1 MKQSLFLCLILA
13 CSAATV
19 LAERH
24 VHPNAEG
31 DLVGKDGKPVFL
43 ISTTTH
49 WGSMIE
55 WYRHKHQF
63 QGKWIQK
70 YGWLYGQQICMD
82 MFEKCGF
89 NALNFREHGNVSW
102 RALAP
107 EYKGYSAKDPF
118 DEYMEM
124 TKKYK
129 LERFREMKT
138 RREYDDFHNLIA
150 SAKDIPVYL
159 DFHGGYIARIS
170 QNREAFSAFLD
181 PYKVFA
187 SKDTHPGFAFRFQ
200 FGTKEGRE
208 AVFPLQE
215 LLGIPPRNCP
225 AIDLCRLPPYEVQK
239 YREEYN
245 VLLKMMNRIDEE
257 SCWQF
262 KFFSLL
268 YSLLEHFQGNARREQ
283 PAEFRQDHLVDAMEQ
298 LMLKNFVNPAFSLT
312 EVAEKLGRSPNYL
325 SARYSRKFGLTFS
338 DSLRRKRM
346 ERAQTLLHATDEQ
359 IQTIA
364 EQCGF
369 ASVSYFCRCFQQQFG
384 LSPLSYRQQKRELS
398 EVFHTRYQRVIQ
410 ADPGAV
416 SEH

>member
-1 MKQSLFLCLILA
+1 MKSAALYISYQGRRFQIEAVSCGRVDYSHYPSVWHDHPVYHLIL
-13 CSAATV
+13 V
-19 LAERH
+19 PRGRH
-24 VHPNAEG
+24 YLDYDDQRSEQ
-31 DLVGKDGKPVFL
+31 VGANTL
-43 ISTTTH
+43 ILINP
-49 WGSMIE
+49 GA
-55 WYRHKHQF
+55 KHQIR
-63 QGKWIQK
+63 Q
-70 YGWLYGQQICMD
+70 
-82 MFEKCGF
+82 
-89 NALNFREHGNVSW
+89 
-102 RALAP
+102 
-107 EYKGYSAKDPF
+107 
-118 DEYMEM
+118 
-124 TKKYK
+124 
-129 LERFREMKT
+129 
-138 RREYDDFHNLIA
+138 
-150 SAKDIPVYL
+150 
-159 DFHGGYIARIS
+159 IARESFEHIGLLWCFVD
-170 QNREAFSAFLD
+170 E
-181 PYKVFA
+181 
-187 SKDTHPGFAFRFQ
+187 
-200 FGTKEGRE
+200 EGRE

-398 EVFHTRYQRVIQ
+398 EVFHTRYQKVIQ
-410 ADPGAV
+410 ADPGSV